1 MEDDGD
7 AITDTSLFGLGSI
20 DHIQQME
27 HIGNG
32 SYGEV
37 FKGVNQYTKETIALK
52 YIKLEI
58 YSEGVPSTTIR
69 EISALRGIEH
79 DNVV

>member
-1 MEDDGD
+1 MDDGD
-7 AITDTSLFGLGSI
+7 AITDRLFGLRSI

-27 HIGNG
+27 HVGNG

-37 FKGVNQYTKETIALK
+37 YKGVNQYTKETIALK

-69 EISALRGIEH
+69 EISVLRGIEH